1 MGPAD
6 CLFCRIVSGAIPADR
21 AYEDGQC
28 VAIADIAPL
37 APVHLLILPR
47 EHLASASELDAG
59 REAMAG
65 HLVHV
70 AAQLA
75 RGRGLDV
82 SGYRLVFNHGVEAGQ
97 TVQHL
102 HLHLLGGRALKG
114 MC

>member
-1 MGPAD
+1 MGA
-6 CLFCRIVSGAIPADR
+6 CLFCDIISGAIPAER
-21 AYEDGQC
+21 SYEDDQC
-28 VAIADIAPL
+28 IAISDIAPK

-47 EHLASASELDAG
+47 EHFSSADGLDAS
-59 REAMAG
+59 REKLAG

-75 RGRGLDV
+75 RSRGLDAR
-82 SGYRLVFNHGVEAGQ
+82 GYRLVFNHGSDAGQ

-102 HLHLLGGRALKG
+102 HLHLLGGRALDG